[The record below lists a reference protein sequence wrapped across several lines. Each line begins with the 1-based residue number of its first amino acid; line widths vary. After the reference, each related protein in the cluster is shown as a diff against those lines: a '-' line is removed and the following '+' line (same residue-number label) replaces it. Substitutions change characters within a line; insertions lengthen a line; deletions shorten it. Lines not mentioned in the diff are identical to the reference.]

1 MDRNPQPYPK
11 GTTDLLALEK
21 RVAELEM
28 TLTFQDDT
36 ISELE
41 KTVAYQQQAIQT
53 LERKLNLLGE
63 YLKSLRE
70 DPIKPLNEET
80 PPPHY

>member
-1 MDRNPQPYPK
+1 MKQHEQP
-11 GTTDLLALEK
+11 GLVTLEQ
-21 RVAELEM
+21 RLAELEM

-41 KTVAYQQQAIQT
+41 KTVAYQQQAIQG
-53 LERKLNLLGE
+53 LERKLSLLGE